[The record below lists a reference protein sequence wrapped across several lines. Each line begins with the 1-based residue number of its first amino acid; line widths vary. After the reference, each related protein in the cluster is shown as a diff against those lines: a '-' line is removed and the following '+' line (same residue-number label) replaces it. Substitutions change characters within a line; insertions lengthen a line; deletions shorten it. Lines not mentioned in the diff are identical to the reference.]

1 LRIHTGNLR
10 KIEALSHRLDRTS
23 LTGCGVT
30 LPIRTRKIKSNRT
43 SALPPAFRVGESYSN
58 DELHKALGVGN
69 AGGVRS
75 SVGVDGETKR
85 LVVMT
90 SAPSARQ
97 AKENPYHDRIEG
109 DILVYTGAGREGDQT
124 LAGVNKRIPQ
134 QLSVPFPI
142 YGFIILSSRRDRS
155 AGPKRWQFLGLL
167 EYLRHYQETQ
177 IDTRGQL
184 RQAWI
189 FEFRMHSDPELIPV
203 EHDMVISSELIAAA
217 GERDRSEIEDREI
230 VSAMAAASSKSERD
244 LATRIEE
251 VRSRLLGVAPERF
264 EHLIKDL
271 LVQTGFESVAVTKYS
286 QDGGI
291 DVNALAG
298 QGMWPIRGLHVQVQA
313 KRWLHTVGRKDVAE
327 LRGSLQPFARGAVVT
342 TSHFSRAAM
351 LEANESG
358 KNPIVLVDGYQFA
371 SVVDALK
378 LKFD

>member
-1 LRIHTGNLR
+1 M
-10 KIEALSHRLDRTS
+10 
-23 LTGCGVT
+23 
-30 LPIRTRKIKSNRT
+30 RTRKTTNKGT
-43 SALPPAFRVGESYSN
+43 GLATLFRVGESYSN
-58 DELHKALGVGN
+58 DEVYKALGVGN
-69 AGGVRS
+69 AGGVRL
-75 SVGVDGETKR
+75 SVGDEGNTKR

-90 SAPSARQ
+90 SVPPARQ

-109 DILVYTGAGREGDQT
+109 DILVYTGAGLEGDQS
-124 LAGVNKRIPQ
+124 LAGFNKRIPQ
-134 QLSVPFPI
+134 QLSVPFPM
-142 YGFIILSSRRDRS
+142 YGFIILSSRRDK
-155 AGPKRWQFLGLL
+155 AVGPKRWQFLGLL

-177 IDTRGQL
+177 LDTRRQL
-184 RQAWI
+184 RQAWV
-189 FEFRMHSDPELIPV
+189 FEFRIHREPELIPLD
-203 EHDMVISSELIAAA
+203 HDGVISAQLIAAA
-217 GERDRSEIEDREI
+217 RERDRSEAEDREI
-230 VSAMAAASSKSERD
+230 VAAPAAAGSESEKGV
-244 LATRIEE
+244 ATRIEG

-271 LVQTGFESVAVTKYS
+271 LVQSGFEKVSVTKYS

-298 QGMWPIRGLHVQVQA
+298 LEMWPIRGLHLQVQA

-342 TSHFSRAAM
+342 TSHFSKAAM

-378 LKFD
+378 LEFD

>member
-1 LRIHTGNLR
+1 
-10 KIEALSHRLDRTS
+10 
-23 LTGCGVT
+23 
-30 LPIRTRKIKSNRT
+30 
-43 SALPPAFRVGESYSN
+43 
-58 DELHKALGVGN
+58 
-69 AGGVRS
+69 
-75 SVGVDGETKR
+75 
-85 LVVMT
+85 MT
-90 SAPSARQ
+90 SVPNARQ

-109 DILVYTGAGREGDQT
+109 EILVYTGAGREGDQT

-134 QLSVPFPI
+134 QLSAPFPI
-142 YGFIILSSRRDRS
+142 YGFIILSSRRDR
-155 AGPKRWQFLGLL
+155 AVGHKRWQFLGLL

-177 IDTRGQL
+177 VDARGQL

-189 FEFRMHSDPELIPV
+189 FEFRMHAKPELVPV
-203 EHDMVISSELIAAA
+203 EHDDVISSQLIAEA
-217 GERDRSEIEDREI
+217 RKRFRSEVEDREI
-230 VSAMAAASSKSERD
+230 VSASAEASSESEREV
-244 LATRIEE
+244 ATRIEE

-271 LVQTGFESVAVTKYS
+271 LAKSGFEQVSVTKYS
-286 QDGGI
+286 QDGGV
-291 DVNALAG
+291 DVNASAG
-298 QGMWPIRGLHVQVQA
+298 REMWPLRGLHLQVQA

-371 SVVDALK
+371 FVVDALK

>member
-1 LRIHTGNLR
+1 VGAELN
-10 KIEALSHRLDRTS
+10 
-23 LTGCGVT
+23 
-30 LPIRTRKIKSNRT
+30 
-43 SALPPAFRVGESYSN
+43 ALPTAFRVGESHSN
-58 DELHKALGVGN
+58 DELYKALGVGN
-69 AGGVRS
+69 AGGVRV
-75 SVGVDGETKR
+75 SVGDDGGTKR

-90 SAPSARQ
+90 SVPNARQ
-97 AKENPYHDRIEG
+97 ARENPYHDCIEG
-109 DILVYTGAGREGDQT
+109 DILVYTGAGLEGDQT

-134 QLSVPFPI
+134 QLSAPFPI

-177 IDTRGQL
+177 VDTRGQL
-184 RQAWI
+184 RQAWV
-189 FEFRMHSDPELIPV
+189 FEFRIHGEPELIPV
-203 EHDMVISSELIAAA
+203 EHDVVISSQVIAAA
-217 GERDRSEIEDREI
+217 RARDQSEVEDREI
-230 VSAMAAASSKSERD
+230 VAAMAAAGSESD
-244 LATRIEE
+244 KEVAARIEQ

-271 LVQTGFESVAVTKYS
+271 LVQSGFEKVSVTKYS

-291 DVNALAG
+291 DVNALVG
-298 QGMWPIRGLHVQVQA
+298 QEMWPIRGLHLQIQA

-351 LEANESG
+351 LEANESS

-371 SVVDALK
+371 TVVDALK

>member
-1 LRIHTGNLR
+1 MKADRAVSF
-10 KIEALSHRLDRTS
+10 ALATAILMK
-23 LTGCGVT
+23 LY
-30 LPIRTRKIKSNRT
+30 TRH
-43 SALPPAFRVGESYSN
+43 V
-58 DELHKALGVGN
+58 GVGN
-69 AGGVRS
+69 AGGVRAA
-75 SVGVDGETKR
+75 VGVNDETKR

-90 SAPSARQ
+90 SVLSARQ

-134 QLSVPFPI
+134 QLSAPFPI
-142 YGFIILSSRRDRS
+142 YGFIILSNRRDIS
-155 AGPKRWQFLGLL
+155 TGPNRWQFLGLL

-177 IDTRGQL
+177 IDARGQL
-184 RQAWI
+184 RQTWI
-189 FEFRMHSDPELIPV
+189 FEFRMHRKPELVPV
-203 EHDMVISSELIAAA
+203 EHDSVISSQLIAAA
-217 GERDRSEIEDREI
+217 RERERSGLEDREI
-230 VSAMAAASSKSERD
+230 VTATPGVGSESERE

-264 EHLIKDL
+264 EHIIKDL
-271 LVQTGFESVAVTKYS
+271 LAESGFEKVSVTKYS

-298 QGMWPIRGLHVQVQA
+298 EELWPVRGLHLQIQA
-313 KRWLHTVGRKDVAE
+313 KRWLHTVGRKEVAE

-342 TSHFSRAAM
+342 TSHFSRAAIH
-351 LEANESG
+351 EAYESG

-378 LKFD
+378 LKFE

>member
-1 LRIHTGNLR
+1 MAA
-10 KIEALSHRLDRTS
+10 EWPCS
-23 LTGCGVT
+23 LQPKGQ
-30 LPIRTRKIKSNRT
+30 KHSNRRKFEAEL
-43 SALPPAFRVGESYSN
+43 SALPTVFRAGECYSN

-75 SVGVDGETKR
+75 SVGADEDTKR

-90 SAPSARQ
+90 SVPNARQ

-142 YGFIILSSRRDRS
+142 YGFIILSSRRTRS
-155 AGPKRWQFLGLL
+155 ASPKRWQFLGLL
-167 EYLRHYQETQ
+167 EYLCHYQETQ
-177 IDTRGQL
+177 VDTRGQL

-189 FEFRMHSDPELIPV
+189 FEFRMHREPELIPV
-203 EHDMVISSELIAAA
+203 EHDAVISSQLIAAA
-217 GERDRSEIEDREI
+217 TERNRSEVEDREI
-230 VSAMAAASSKSERD
+230 VTAIAATVSESEREG
-244 LATRIEE
+244 ATRIEE

-271 LVQTGFESVAVTKYS
+271 LVENGFEKVSVTKYS

-298 QGMWPIRGLHVQVQA
+298 QEMWPIRGLHLQVQA
-313 KRWLHTVGRKDVAE
+313 KRWLHTVGRKDIAE

-342 TSHFSRAAM
+342 TSHFSRAAI

-378 LKFD
+378 LNVD

>member
-1 LRIHTGNLR
+1 VET
-10 KIEALSHRLDRTS
+10 KLSAHPT
-23 LTGCGVT
+23 
-30 LPIRTRKIKSNRT
+30 
-43 SALPPAFRVGESYSN
+43 AFRVGEHYSN
-58 DELHKALGVGN
+58 DEVHSALGVGN

-75 SVGVDGETKR
+75 SVGADGETKR

-90 SAPSARQ
+90 SASSARQ

-124 LAGVNKRIPQ
+124 LGGVNKRIPQ
-134 QLSVPFPI
+134 QLSIPFPI
-142 YGFIILSSRRDRS
+142 YGFIILSSRRS
-155 AGPKRWQFLGLL
+155 SGPKRWQFLGLL

-189 FEFRMHSDPELIPV
+189 FEFRMNHDPDVIPV
-203 EHDMVISSELIAAA
+203 KHDSVISSQLIAAA
-217 GERDRSEIEDREI
+217 RERDRSEIEDREI
-230 VSAMAAASSKSERD
+230 VSTTAVPDSKSEREI
-244 LATRIEE
+244 ARRIEE
-251 VRSRLLGVAPERF
+251 VRSKLLGVAPERF

-271 LVQTGFESVAVTKYS
+271 LAQTGFESVSVTKYS

-291 DVNALAG
+291 DVNALG
-298 QGMWPIRGLHVQVQA
+298 GHEMWPIRGLHLQVQA
-313 KRWLHTVGRKDVAE
+313 KRWLHTVGRKEVAE

-342 TSHFSRAAM
+342 TSHFSKAAM

-358 KNPIVLVDGYQFA
+358 KNPIVLIDGYQFA
-371 SVVDALK
+371 SVVDTLR